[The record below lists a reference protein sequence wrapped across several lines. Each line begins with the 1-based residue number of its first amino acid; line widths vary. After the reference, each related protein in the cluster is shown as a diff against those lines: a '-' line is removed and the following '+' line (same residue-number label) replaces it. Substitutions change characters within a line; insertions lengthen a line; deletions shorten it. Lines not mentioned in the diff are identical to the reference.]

1 MSTLTSIGAIR
12 SPSGGSC
19 RGLSSGEQVGVPA
32 QVERPAAL
40 GVDAL
45 ADGLPTL
52 EVAVEVAVLKHHAR
66 PLGCLGDEPNLDLA
80 GLVGVG
86 LDLPLRGDVPADHE
100 AVRRVVGEDAR
111 PAALASVD
119 AAVVEMTARM
129 RLKDRLGDVDG

>member
-1 MSTLTSIGAIR
+1 MHLGCEYAMARLGSLEPFLEPVDVRGHLVARLSADDEGQEQFADAVSLEVEREAKTSSCGRAMSTLTSISDIR
-12 SPSGGSC
+12 SHSSGSC

-66 PLGCLGDEPNLDLA
+66 PLGCLGDEPNL
-80 GLVGVG
+80 
-86 LDLPLRGDVPADHE
+86 
-100 AVRRVVGEDAR
+100 
-111 PAALASVD
+111 
-119 AAVVEMTARM
+119 
-129 RLKDRLGDVDG
+129 